1 MNTREILEMA
11 LRVENLAEN
20 IYQDLSELFTEAKS
34 LFKRLSVEEKQHAD
48 ILTINIQFLN
58 DIDMVPPAFAEA
70 MVPLIEKTLNTE
82 SILLKKIMQKDITL
96 EEALN
101 LCLKMEEEGVE
112 AYFQNIMRGE
122 STSDTFNYL
131 KQLYQDSMHHAQ
143 LIKDFIHKKE
153 KGIST

>member
-20 IYQDLSELFTEAKS
+20 IYQDLSERFTEAES
-34 LFKRLSVEEKQHAD
+34 LFKRLSLEEKQHAD

-58 DIDMVPPAFAEA
+58 DIDTVPPAFAEN
-70 MVPLIEKTLNTE
+70 MEPLIKKTLNTA
-82 SILLKKIMQKDITL
+82 SVLLKKTMQNDITL

-101 LCLKMEEEGVE
+101 LCLEMEEEGVE

-122 STSDTFNYL
+122 SAGDTFNYL

-153 KGIST
+153 KGIGD